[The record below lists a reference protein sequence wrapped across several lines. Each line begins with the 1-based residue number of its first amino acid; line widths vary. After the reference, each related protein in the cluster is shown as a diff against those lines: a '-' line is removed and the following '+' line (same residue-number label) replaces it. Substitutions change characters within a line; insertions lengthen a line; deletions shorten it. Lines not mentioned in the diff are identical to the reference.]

1 MNKPLLLLALL
12 GTTAT
17 AAVSFTHGD
26 WQINCDN
33 THTCRVA
40 GYQTD
45 DGEKAPVSVLLT
57 RAAGADAPISGKIS
71 LLTDDESPLPDHITF
86 TLDGKNLGELRP
98 DKNNGEAELS
108 TAQIEALLT
117 ALQAPHADIQFSGG
131 KTQWQ
136 LSAAGA
142 SAVLLKWDE
151 AQGRLQ
157 TASAVTLKQRGKK
170 AVTVAPAAKPEL
182 KAVNI
187 QPGKPTLIAPD
198 AADYARLNKL
208 LDPKAECLTSDSSA
222 DQEFYSAEEK
232 SLAVYELDARH
243 KLVAKL
249 CWRGPYNT
257 THNYGLFDNKLQ
269 NLQQRL
275 GSDEEPMNDFD
286 GKTISG
292 QMKGR
297 GLGDCWSGSEYI
309 WTGEKYE
316 LSSALDSGLC
326 RGFGGGAWQLPTFVS
341 NVTEVENAQ

>member
-1 MNKPLLLLALL
+1 MNKPFLLLALL

-71 LLTDDESPLPDHITF
+71 LLTADESPLPDHITF
-86 TLDGKNLGELRP
+86 TLDGKNLGELHP
-98 DKNNGEAELS
+98 DKNNGEAELNA
-108 TAQIEALLT
+108 AQIEALLA
-117 ALQAPHADIQFSGG
+117 ALQAPRADIQFSGG

-170 AVTVAPAAKPEL
+170 AVTVAPAAQAGAQSSKHP
-182 KAVNI
+182 
-187 QPGKPTLIAPD
+187 
-198 AADYARLNKL
+198 ARQT
-208 LDPKAECLTSDSSA
+208 DTYC
-222 DQEFYSAEEK
+222 
-232 SLAVYELDARH
+232 ARYRRLRPPQQTAGSENRMPH
-243 KLVAKL
+243 Q
-249 CWRGPYNT
+249 R
-257 THNYGLFDNKLQ
+257 
-269 NLQQRL
+269 QQRRSRIL
-275 GSDEEPMNDFD
+275 QRR
-286 GKTISG
+286 GKNTGGLRTGCPAQTGG
-292 QMKGR
+292 QTLLAR
-297 GLGDCWSGSEYI
+297 PLQRN
-309 WTGEKYE
+309 
-316 LSSALDSGLC
+316 LLL
-326 RGFGGGAWQLPTFVS
+326 RPL
-341 NVTEVENAQ
+341 

>member
-1 MNKPLLLLALL
+1 M
-12 GTTAT
+12 
-17 AAVSFTHGD
+17 
-26 WQINCDN
+26 
-33 THTCRVA
+33 
-40 GYQTD
+40 
-45 DGEKAPVSVLLT
+45 
-57 RAAGADAPISGKIS
+57 
-71 LLTDDESPLPDHITF
+71 
-86 TLDGKNLGELRP
+86 
-98 DKNNGEAELS
+98 
-108 TAQIEALLT
+108 
-117 ALQAPHADIQFSGG
+117 
-131 KTQWQ
+131 
-136 LSAAGA
+136 
-142 SAVLLKWDE
+142 
-151 AQGRLQ
+151 
-157 TASAVTLKQRGKK
+157 
-170 AVTVAPAAKPEL
+170 
-182 KAVNI
+182 NI

-232 SLAVYELDARH
+232 SLVVYELDARH
-243 KLVAKL
+243 KLVDKL